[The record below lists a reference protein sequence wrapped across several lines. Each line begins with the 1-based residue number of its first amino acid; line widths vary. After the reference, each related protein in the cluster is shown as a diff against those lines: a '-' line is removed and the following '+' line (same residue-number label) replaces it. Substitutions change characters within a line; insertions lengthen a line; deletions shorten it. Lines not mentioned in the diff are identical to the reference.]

1 MKFIVFFGLVAFI
14 ASCYAACD
22 CAASDQTCLDK
33 CVTSAN
39 SCVVKCQKNN
49 AGEACE
55 QACFVAN
62 WPSMTTGQKDM
73 LALKTSMNS
82 MSGTSAATAT
92 PVSIMTASM
101 PASLRMTASVARPS
115 AGATSTPKPTVNN
128 NSVNSTVNTV
138 SFSWTIFIVIATAI
152 IFYLL

>member
-1 MKFIVFFGLVAFI
+1 MKFIIFFGLVAFI

-22 CAASDQTCLDK
+22 CAASDQSCLDK

-49 AGEACE
+49 SGEACE

-73 LALKTSMNS
+73 LASKTSMNS
-82 MSGTSAATAT
+82 MSATSAATAT
-92 PVSIMTASM
+92 PVSIMTASI
-101 PASLRMTASVARPS
+101 PASLRTTASVARPS

-128 NSVNSTVNTV
+128 NSVSSAANAV
-138 SFSWTIFIVIATAI
+138 SFSWITFTVVATVIS
-152 IFYLL
+152 FYLL